1 MTECDAGV
9 ASVTTTRFLI
19 TPALRIFLG
28 RFATPLPASVAD
40 VLAWAT
46 TPTSLL
52 IRETFDPADLLFRTQ
67 YYLAYD
73 ARVTKAPLPRG
84 RRQLRAASNAEAPPP
99 SLLVL
104 RAAMA
109 ARIVREAPGLLA
121 NCTLRLPGDDVPF
134 ARRALLLAPAPAP
147 DGEERGEHNASSPAD
162 ALLRVSPAASALGL
176 LGLDA
181 AAGGAG
187 GWAGALALALTL
199 QVSAFTAQLAD
210 SRIGWQL
217 ESTSRP
223 VVTAAL
229 FARLG
234 IELDAGV
241 NTRERLAAR
250 TPARSAGAA
259 TSPAPPP
266 APPPSAPARAPAIVA
281 QLHALAGGGAALLTS
296 LAGWASAAGLPAAS
310 LAPLSALASWASNA
324 TAAAITLPAFARR
337 AAFVVSPHISL
348 GLGQLAFAV
357 PSDARALAAALAAP
371 SLAPLLSTEVAF
383 ENALALWLDFAFVD
397 AAPLLS
403 LDKSGRRRRLQ
414 ASAAAPTPATVMAA
428 FRAALLGGKAT
439 AAGNDAAA
447 LATLFA
453 ALADVEFTQL
463 SFQLF
468 TGAAA
473 VEALSADVRPG
484 VGALVE
490 AQRFTILRTS
500 LSAGTRLTARLV

>member
-1 MTECDAGV
+1 MTS
-9 ASVTTTRFLI
+9 ASTTRFLI
-19 TPALRIFLG
+19 TPVLRIFLG

-40 VLAWAT
+40 VMAWAT
-46 TPTSLL
+46 TPASLL

-73 ARVTKAPLPRG
+73 ARVTKVPLPLG
-84 RRQLRAASNAEAPPP
+84 RRQLRAASRDQAPPP
-99 SLLVL
+99 SLLAL
-104 RAAMA
+104 RAALA
-109 ARIVREAPGLLA
+109 ARIVREAPVLLA
-121 NCTLRLPGDDVPF
+121 NCTLRLPGDDVR
-134 ARRALLLAPAPAP
+134 ARRALLLALAPGP
-147 DGEERGEHNASSPAD
+147 DVAEQNASSPAD

-210 SRIGWQL
+210 ARLGWQL
-217 ESTSRP
+217 ESASRP
-223 VVTAAL
+223 AATAAL

-241 NTRERLAAR
+241 NTRERLAPR
-250 TPARSAGAA
+250 TPARAAGAA

-266 APPPSAPARAPAIVA
+266 APPPSAPARVPAIVTPL
-281 QLHALAGGGAALLTS
+281 QALAGSGASLLTS
-296 LAGWASAAGLPAAS
+296 LAGWAAAAGLPAAS

-324 TAAAITLPAFARR
+324 TAAEAAAIAMPAFARR
-337 AAFVVSPHISL
+337 AAVVVSPQISL

-383 ENALALWLDFAFVD
+383 ENALALWFDFAFVD

-414 ASAAAPTPATVMAA
+414 ASAAPPTPATVMAA
-428 FRAALLGGKAT
+428 FRAALLGGNAT
-439 AAGNDAAA
+439 AAGDAAA
-447 LATLFA
+447 LVTLFA
-453 ALADVEFTQL
+453 ALAGVEFTQL

-473 VEALSADVRPG
+473 VEALSADARPG

-500 LSAGTRLTARLV
+500 LSAGTRLTARLVKQL